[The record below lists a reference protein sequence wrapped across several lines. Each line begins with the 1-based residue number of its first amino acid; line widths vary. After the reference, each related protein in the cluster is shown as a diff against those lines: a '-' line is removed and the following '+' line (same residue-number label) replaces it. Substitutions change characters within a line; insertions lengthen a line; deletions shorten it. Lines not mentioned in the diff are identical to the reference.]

1 MHKKQKTAKN
11 PINKQDNK
19 RFQFALTAALNHE
32 QIKKDAQRIHSSNR
46 EKSVILLMI
55 QNRRMALFHSKRT
68 TCIIKRNNVKT
79 RRYFLLFE
87 MPSNTKV
94 NSIKKVAKVNIFAIL

>member
-32 QIKKDAQRIHSSNR
+32 QIKKDPQRIHSSNR
-46 EKSVILLMI
+46 EKQVILLMI
-55 QNRRMALFHSKRT
+55 QNREGWHYFIAKELPALLRGITSKHDGSFYCLKCFQT
-68 TCIIKRNNVKT
+68 QT
-79 RRYFLLFE
+79 
-87 MPSNTKV
+87 
-94 NSIKKVAKVNIFAIL
+94 